1 MVGIGKLVLVVADTN
16 ILPITKYCY
25 FYDPLVSDAMLHDLC
40 HNDTYCQLS
49 TNHTVCM
56 QVTPTAS
63 YCKCAAGYQLKEA
76 DMTKCIQ
83 IHPPISIIQAHPLV
97 SLVLVLTVL
106 AALLCLVTRLFARA
120 RWAPAR

>member
-1 MVGIGKLVLVVADTN
+1 MKQAIPYYA
-16 ILPITKYCY
+16 
-25 FYDPLVSDAMLHDLC
+25 VSDAMLDDPC
-40 HNDTYCQLS
+40 QNDIHCQLS
-49 TNHTVCM
+49 TAHTVCM

-63 YCKCAAGYQLKEA
+63 FCKCAAGYHLKEA

-97 SLVLVLTVL
+97 SLVLVLIVL

-120 RWAPAR
+120 RWAPARYGGTKEVQRA